1 MKKSMLFFAAGA
13 MLFGAA
19 CTSTTTDSD
28 TNTTA
33 ETTTDATVANETA
46 SGGTTG
52 LGGGGNATG
61 TATATGAGSTAN
73 STGMLDAETIANMDD
88 ATFMMTAASSNMLEI
103 QAGKLAAQNASNAE
117 VKRFAQMMVDH
128 HTKANQEQMSIASQ
142 MNVQLPTVLMPMHQ
156 TMLDKLNNKT
166 GKDFDEAYMDMMEV
180 AHKMDIA
187 LFEAKSNNAQ
197 APTVKAFA
205 TKTLPMLKSHQDMAT
220 KIEDQVD

>member
-1 MKKSMLFFAAGA
+1 MKKTLFFFAAGA

-19 CTSTTTDSD
+19 CTSTTTDAD

-33 ETTTDATVANETA
+33 ETTTDATATTTTETTTTTTADA
-46 SGGTTG
+46 SSTD
-52 LGGGGNATG
+52 NA
-61 TATATGAGSTAN
+61 S
-73 STGMLDAETIANMDD
+73 GMLDATTIANMND

-103 QAGKLAAQNASNAE
+103 EAGKLAAQQATNAE

-128 HTKANQEQMSIASQ
+128 HTKASQEQMTIASQ
-142 MNVQLPTVLMPMHQ
+142 MNVTLPTALMPMHQ
-156 TMLDKLNNKT
+156 TMLDKLQNKT
-166 GKDFDEAYMDMMEV
+166 GKDFDEEYMDMMEV

-197 APTVKAFA
+197 EPTVKAFA
-205 TKTLPMLKSHQDMAT
+205 AKGLPMLKSHQEMAT

>member
-1 MKKSMLFFAAGA
+1 MLFFAAGL
-13 MLFGAA
+13 MLMGAA
-19 CTSTTTDSD
+19 CTSTTTDAD

-33 ETTTDATVANETA
+33 ETTTDATVATET
-46 SGGTTG
+46 TTTTD
-52 LGGGGNATG
+52 ATSTTT
-61 TATATGAGSTAN
+61 TADAA
-73 STGMLDAETIANMDD
+73 GMLDAATIANMDD
-88 ATFMMTAASSNMLEI
+88 ATFMMTAASSNMLEV
-103 QAGKLAAQNASNAE
+103 QAGNLAAQNATNAE

-128 HTKANQEQMSIASQ
+128 HTKAGQEQMSIASQ

-166 GKDFDEAYMDMMEV
+166 GKDFDEAYMDMMET

-205 TKTLPMLKSHQDMAT
+205 TKGLPMLKSHQDMAT

>member
-1 MKKSMLFFAAGA
+1 MKKSLLSIAAGA

-19 CTSTTTDSD
+19 CTSTTTDAD

-33 ETTTDATVANETA
+33 ETTTDATVSTDTNST
-46 SGGTTG
+46 
-52 LGGGGNATG
+52 
-61 TATATGAGSTAN
+61 TATSTDNAA
-73 STGMLDAETIANMDD
+73 GMLDDATIASMDD

-103 QAGKLAAQNASNAE
+103 EAGKMASQNAMNAE

-128 HTKANQEQMSIASQ
+128 HTKASQEQMSIASQ
-142 MNVQLPTVLMPMHQ
+142 MNVQLPTALMPMHQ
-156 TMLDKLNNKT
+156 GMLDKLNGKT
-166 GKDFDEAYMDMMEV
+166 GKDFDEAYMDMMEN

-187 LFEAKSNNAQ
+187 LFTAKSTNAQ

-205 TKTLPMLKSHQDMAT
+205 TKSLPMLKSHQDMAT